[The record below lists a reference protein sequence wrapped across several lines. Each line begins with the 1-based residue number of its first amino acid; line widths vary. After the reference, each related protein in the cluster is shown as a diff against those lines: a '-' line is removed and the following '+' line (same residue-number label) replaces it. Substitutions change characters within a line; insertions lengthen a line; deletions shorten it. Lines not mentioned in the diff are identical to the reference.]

1 MTGFGFATAA
11 RIVFGTGRAR
21 DLPELVAELG
31 VRRILLVTGT
41 RRDRYAA
48 VLDPL
53 PVVAHVAVGGEP
65 SVPLVEDALSCAR
78 DAGVEAIVAVGGGS
92 VIDLAKAVGILLGT
106 GGSPLDHLEVVGRG
120 LPLTGP
126 SLPVVAVPTTA
137 GTGAEVTANAVLTA
151 PEHRRK
157 ASLRSPAMLP
167 ALALVDPELTLSCP
181 PAVTAATGLDA
192 LTQCLEPLVSVKANP
207 LTDGLALQGLRQAA
221 IGLRAAYRDGSDLD
235 ARTAMAVTSLLGGLS
250 LANAKLGA
258 VHGLAGVIGGRVPAA
273 HGAICAALL
282 GATVEIN
289 VRSLHARQPNAP
301 ALAKYREAAA
311 ALTGHSDAS
320 IADGVDWIRATVAEL
335 GISGLTRL
343 GVPDADFETIAAESA
358 VASSTA
364 GNPIRLS
371 EDELVEILARS
382 R

>member
-1 MTGFGFATAA
+1 
-11 RIVFGTGRAR
+11 
-21 DLPELVAELG
+21 
-31 VRRILLVTGT
+31 
-41 RRDRYAA
+41 
-48 VLDPL
+48 
-53 PVVAHVAVGGEP
+53 
-65 SVPLVEDALSCAR
+65 
-78 DAGVEAIVAVGGGS
+78 
-92 VIDLAKAVGILLGT
+92 
-106 GGSPLDHLEVVGRG
+106 
-120 LPLTGP
+120 
-126 SLPVVAVPTTA
+126 
-137 GTGAEVTANAVLTA
+137 
-151 PEHRRK
+151 
-157 ASLRSPAMLP
+157 MLP
-167 ALALVDPELTLSCP
+167 ALSPVDPELMLSCP
-181 PAVTAATGLDA
+181 PALTAATRLDA

-273 HGAICAALL
+273 HDAICAALL

-311 ALTGHSDAS
+311 ALTGYGDAS
-320 IADGVDWIRATVAEL
+320 IADGVDWIRATVAEF
-335 GISGLTRL
+335 GVSGLTRL

-371 EDELVEILARS
+371 EDELVEILERS